1 MILFDLGIKLYK
13 DKFRPQMDR
22 HPRHCHSRSST
33 VDIILK
39 VLSRK
44 LSIVPLRMDSAWM
57 GDRTGR
63 IISTR
68 ARVDHVA
75 SDH

>member
-1 MILFDLGIKLYK
+1 
-13 DKFRPQMDR
+13 
-22 HPRHCHSRSST
+22 
-33 VDIILK
+33 
-39 VLSRK
+39 
-44 LSIVPLRMDSAWM
+44 M

-75 SDH
+75 INNGGICHMLNVCVCILIGKVQAVFRLFFVSLMAIA

>member
-1 MILFDLGIKLYK
+1 
-13 DKFRPQMDR
+13 
-22 HPRHCHSRSST
+22 
-33 VDIILK
+33 
-39 VLSRK
+39 
-44 LSIVPLRMDSAWM
+44 M

-75 SDH
+75 SDHQWLWYLFYVTCLCVWSRHLTRARGGKVQPIFRLFFISLMQAVA